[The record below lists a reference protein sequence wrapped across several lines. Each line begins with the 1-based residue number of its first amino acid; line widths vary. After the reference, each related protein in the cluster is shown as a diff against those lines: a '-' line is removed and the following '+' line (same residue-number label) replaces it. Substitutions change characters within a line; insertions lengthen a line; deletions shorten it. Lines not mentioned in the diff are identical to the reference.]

1 MIKPLIRFIKS
12 TIIIVGL
19 LAFALILSVV
29 LQNRDWIFG
38 AMREAVVTYFKNHI
52 QKEASNLSEAMAQ
65 PSLIGQINGVYFSI
79 SMDSNNQL
87 HPSISYAER
96 ENIHNTEN
104 NSPYWLLH
112 KILPR
117 EDKSGFNFLWLH
129 PQTNPI
135 IEIFNPTFNS
145 EILNIKFDM
154 RASDGKVEVDK
165 KEIKLWA
172 AQFWSAFCDNELLPT
187 NARWIGV
194 YVRPDLSI
202 RNKDELKLFYDQKL
216 EYSETVL
223 GPYTD
228 VQDFAGLHQKKST
241 KPYKSL
247 SSHHGDAYDLLLHH
261 DDWSSIT
268 MCKIYNQFTQNMAE
282 LGCQHFFL
290 MDEIKSVIVLDF
302 RASEELANWRDY
314 ENKARQNI
322 LSYIVL
328 RSHKTL
334 EK

>member
-12 TIIIVGL
+12 VLITVGL
-19 LAFALILSVV
+19 LALVLILSVV

-38 AMREAVVTYFKNHI
+38 TMREAVVTYFKNRI
-52 QKEASNLSEAMAQ
+52 QKDGSNVSEAMAQ

-79 SMDSNNQL
+79 PMDSNNQL

-96 ENIHNTEN
+96 ENINNTEN
-104 NSPYWLLH
+104 NFPYWHLY

-129 PQTNPI
+129 SQTNPI

-145 EILNIKFDM
+145 EIKNFHFSM
-154 RASDGKVEVDK
+154 RASDGKVELDK

-172 AQFWSAFCDNELLPT
+172 AQFESAFCDNELLPA
-187 NARWIGV
+187 NVRRIRV

-216 EYSETVL
+216 KYSEAIL

-228 VQDFAGLHQKKST
+228 VQNFAGLHQKKST
-241 KPYKSL
+241 KHYKSL
-247 SSHHGDAYDLLLHH
+247 SSPHVDAYDLVLHH

-268 MCKIYNQFTQNMAE
+268 MCKIFNQFTQNMAE
-282 LGCQHFFL
+282 LGCQHFFF

-314 ENKARQNI
+314 ENKARKNI

-334 EK
+334 EN